1 MMKCDS
7 SAVFEGK
14 PILKGVACGPLYFY
28 EEESV
33 FSGEDFSATLDAEK
47 EIEKYHRAILITKK
61 ELGILLKRLKD
72 LKDQESV
79 AIFEAHLMIL
89 EDPFFAQQVET
100 DIHQHKLS
108 ALNSLK
114 KNLDLI
120 VTALEASED
129 PFFKDRI
136 VDMKDLAMRIALH
149 LHGMEPKI
157 PVEFHGA
164 IVCMKEVT
172 PSMAAQAALKGVRG
186 FITLKGS
193 SASHT
198 SVVLKSR
205 AIPHVILDKISF
217 LAAFQTKE
225 VLLDGKKGVIFVEPS
240 ADLKSSY
247 QQQDPQACPV
257 LASKNWV
264 DTLDGKSISVFSTF
278 DGVEYSKELKNG
290 IGLYRTEF
298 ILLHDREVAF
308 CEERQVLLYQSIIED
323 VQPHK
328 VVFRLFDLGGDKNFL
343 HDYSEKTKHLRSIRY
358 LFARSEILELQIRS
372 LIKASMGKTLEILI
386 PYVTSAEEVHVVRQ
400 EIDSVLQ
407 SFESDCVVRLGAMI
421 ETPLT
426 SSLLDQILEQVDF
439 IAIGTNDLTQSLIEI
454 HRDSPDFC
462 SYQPDLFK
470 TINRV
475 IEGANK
481 WEKPVSVC
489 GEIVSNPIFTELLIG
504 LGATDFS
511 CSFHEIPQ
519 VKKRIATVSL
529 NEAKGLVNAV
539 FRAKNSE
546 EVKNLLSKN
555 FYSTVA

>member
-1 MMKCDS
+1 MKCDS

-33 FSGEDFSATLDAEK
+33 FLSEDFSTPVNVEK
-47 EIEKYHRAILITKK
+47 EIEKYGRAILITKK
-61 ELGILLKRLKD
+61 ELSILLKRLRD

-89 EDPFFAQQVET
+89 EDPFFTHQVEQ
-100 DIHQHKLS
+100 DIDQNKSS

-114 KNLDLI
+114 KNLDLV

-136 VDMKDLAMRIALH
+136 VDMKDLSMRIALH

-157 PVEFHGA
+157 PAEFHGA
-164 IVCMKEVT
+164 VVCMKEVT

-217 LAAFQTKE
+217 LAAYQGKE
-225 VLLDGKKGVIFVEPS
+225 LLLDGKKGVIFVEPS
-240 ADLKSSY
+240 IDLKLSY
-247 QQQDPQACPV
+247 QQQDAQGCPV

-290 IGLYRTEF
+290 VGLYRTEF

-308 CEERQVLLYQSIIED
+308 CEERQILLYQSIIED

-343 HDYSEKTKHLRSIRY
+343 HDFSEKTKHLRSIRY

-372 LIKASMGKTLEILI
+372 LVQAATGKILEILI
-386 PYVTSAEEVHVVRQ
+386 PYVTSSEEVLEVRQ
-400 EIDSVLQ
+400 EIDSVLK
-407 SFESDCVVRLGAMI
+407 SLESDCLVRLGAMI
-421 ETPLT
+421 ETRLT
-426 SSLLDQILEQVDF
+426 SKVLDQILEQVDF

-470 TINRV
+470 TIGQV

-481 WEKPVSVC
+481 WQKPVSVC

-519 VKKRIATVSL
+519 VKKRIAAVSFD
-529 NEAKGLVNAV
+529 EARTLVHAV
-539 FRAKNSE
+539 FGAKNSE

-555 FYSTVA
+555 FVKTVA